1 MITFYLSLFKDAQSM
16 RSKFLS
22 ALLSGVNKALPYTS
36 RIYLFYLENFIKK
49 IEASIDNLFIVTH
62 KGGFKASLQAL
73 SLLYEIGNVNGIIIN
88 II

>member
-36 RIYLFYLENFIKK
+36 RIY
-49 IEASIDNLFIVTH
+49 
-62 KGGFKASLQAL
+62 
-73 SLLYEIGNVNGIIIN
+73 
-88 II
+88 